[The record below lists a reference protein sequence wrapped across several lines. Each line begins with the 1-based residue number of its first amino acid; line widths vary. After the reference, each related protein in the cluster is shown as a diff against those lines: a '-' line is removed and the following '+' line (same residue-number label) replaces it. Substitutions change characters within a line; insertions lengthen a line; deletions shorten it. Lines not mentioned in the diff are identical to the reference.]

1 VSSPVHYTGCFAK
14 LSKTGW
20 DDLSRQG
27 RSFLPATGVW
37 QSNQK
42 TCDLRPGDLSILSG
56 VNAMDEPKQ
65 LINRFVEELWNER
78 RLDVADAIFAK
89 DCVTHQL
96 RSGVPADAVPRGP
109 QAIKEHVAGWIA
121 SFPDLRFSIEQMLSE
136 GDRVVTQLLMEG
148 THQGAWLGIPAS
160 GKKMQI
166 RMFTVHRVVQ
176 GKIVEDW
183 VLVES
188 LGVFQQLGVVPNTAD
203 LVGNFLRQQS
213 NC

>member
-1 VSSPVHYTGCFAK
+1 M
-14 LSKTGW
+14 
-20 DDLSRQG
+20 DDL
-27 RSFLPATGVW
+27 
-37 QSNQK
+37 
-42 TCDLRPGDLSILSG
+42 
-56 VNAMDEPKQ
+56 KQ
-65 LINRFVEELWNER
+65 LISRFVEGLWNER
-78 RLDVADAIFAK
+78 RLDVADAIFAA
-89 DCVTHQL
+89 DCVSHQL
-96 RSGVPADAVPRGP
+96 RSGVPTDAVPRGP

-121 SFPDLRFSIEQMLSE
+121 SFPDLHFSIEQLVSE
-136 GDRVVTQLLMEG
+136 GDRVVMQLLMEG
-148 THQGAWLGIPAS
+148 THGGAWLGIPAS

>member
-1 VSSPVHYTGCFAK
+1 M
-14 LSKTGW
+14 
-20 DDLSRQG
+20 DD
-27 RSFLPATGVW
+27 
-37 QSNQK
+37 
-42 TCDLRPGDLSILSG
+42 
-56 VNAMDEPKQ
+56 PKQ
-65 LINRFVEELWNER
+65 LISRFVEELWNGR

-109 QAIKEHVAGWIA
+109 QAIKEHVANWIA

-136 GDRVVTQLLMEG
+136 GDRVVMQLLMEG
-148 THQGAWLGIPAS
+148 THQGAWLGIPSS
-160 GKKMQI
+160 GKKLQI

>member
-1 VSSPVHYTGCFAK
+1 M
-14 LSKTGW
+14 
-20 DDLSRQG
+20 DD
-27 RSFLPATGVW
+27 
-37 QSNQK
+37 
-42 TCDLRPGDLSILSG
+42 
-56 VNAMDEPKQ
+56 PKK

-78 RLDVADAIFAK
+78 RLDVADAIFAS

-96 RSGVPADAVPRGP
+96 RSGFPAEAVPRGP

-136 GDRVVTQLLMEG
+136 GNRVATQLQMEG

-160 GKKMQI
+160 GKKLRI
-166 RMFTVHRVVQ
+166 RMLTVHRVVK

-188 LGVFQQLGVVPNTAD
+188 LGLFQQLGVLPNTAD

-213 NC
+213 NG

>member
-1 VSSPVHYTGCFAK
+1 M
-14 LSKTGW
+14 
-20 DDLSRQG
+20 DD
-27 RSFLPATGVW
+27 
-37 QSNQK
+37 
-42 TCDLRPGDLSILSG
+42 
-56 VNAMDEPKQ
+56 PKQ
-65 LINRFVEELWNER
+65 LVSRFVEELWNER
-78 RLDVADAIFAK
+78 RLDVADSIFAK

-109 QAIKEHVAGWIA
+109 QAIKEHVAGWLA

-136 GDRVVTQLLMEG
+136 GDRVVAQLLMEG

-166 RMFTVHRVVQ
+166 RMFTIHRVVQ

-188 LGVFQQLGVVPNTAD
+188 LGFFQQLGVVPNTAD
-203 LVGNFLRQQS
+203 LVGNFLRHKAIVDPRRYRKCALFIHLGDASGLNDFSSQFCTHS
-213 NC
+213 LRSAT